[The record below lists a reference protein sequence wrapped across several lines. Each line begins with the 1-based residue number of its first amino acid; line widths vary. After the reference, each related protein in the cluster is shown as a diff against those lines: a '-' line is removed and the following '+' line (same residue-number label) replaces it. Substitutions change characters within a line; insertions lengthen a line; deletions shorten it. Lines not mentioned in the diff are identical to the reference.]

1 MSENVIFT
9 CPACSFQK
17 HIPAKFVGQKGKC
30 PGCQQVVLI
39 SAAPAKPTPAPSNR
53 VTQNKADPLGTPV
66 DDPLGLGPGLQNE
79 GFGGM
84 PASGGTVA
92 SPASDAMAKQRQ
104 KEMAGLQGE
113 LKAIRHGTVVDHQM
127 GINATTAA
135 NISAASHNNQIFGL
149 WAAGGSETQV
159 QSAFDRKDTAV
170 GALDA
175 VALHMATSIEKGLRR
190 QKSLEWLAD
199 ERHGFPTFVTRWG
212 RVFPILVFLTVVQTV
227 AVVVSFGAPMA
238 SLIIAV
244 VAGVIAHAVMAS
256 LKSLA
261 RAINSYPHIRD
272 VGPTP
277 FRESRAYIPICIGLQ
292 LVELGIYAFLIM
304 RLISSLS

>member
-1 MSENVIFT
+1 M
-9 CPACSFQK
+9 
-17 HIPAKFVGQKGKC
+17 
-30 PGCQQVVLI
+30 
-39 SAAPAKPTPAPSNR
+39 
-53 VTQNKADPLGTPV
+53 
-66 DDPLGLGPGLQNE
+66 DDALGLGPGLQNE
-79 GFGGM
+79 GFGRK
-84 PASGGTVA
+84 PASGSMVA

-104 KEMAGLQGE
+104 KEIAGLQSE
-113 LKAIRHGTVVDHQM
+113 LKAIRHGTVSDQQK
-127 GINATTAA
+127 GIDTAA
-135 NISAASHNNQIFGL
+135 AANMIEYGHNKEIVGARSKTQLQNAIDRKHASAG
-149 WAAGGSETQV
+149 
-159 QSAFDRKDTAV
+159 AFD
-170 GALDA
+170 ALMFE
-175 VALHMATSIEKGLRR
+175 VATSIEKGLRR

-212 RVFPILVFLTVVQTV
+212 RVFPILVFLVVVQTV

-244 VAGVIAHAVMAS
+244 VAGVIAHGVMAS

-292 LVELGIYAFLIM
+292 FVELGIYAFLIM
-304 RLISSLS
+304 RLISSFR

>member
-1 MSENVIFT
+1 MSETVIFT

-17 HIPAKFVGQKGKC
+17 HIPAKLVGQKGKC

-84 PASGGTVA
+84 PATGSMVA
-92 SPASDAMAKQRQ
+92 SPASNAMAKQRQ
-104 KEMAGLQGE
+104 NEMAGLQAE
-113 LKAIRHGTVVDHQM
+113 LKEIRLGTVVEHQM
-127 GINATTAA
+127 GVDATTAA
-135 NISAASHNNQIFGL
+135 TISAASHNNQIFGL
-149 WAAGGSETQV
+149 WVAGGNETQL
-159 QSAFDRKDTAV
+159 QNAFDRKDADV

-175 VALHMATSIEKGLRR
+175 AVLHMATSIEKGLRR

-212 RVFPILVFLTVVQTV
+212 RVFPILVFLMVVQTV
-227 AVVVSFGAPMA
+227 AVVVSFGVPMA

-244 VAGVIAHAVMAS
+244 VAGVIAHSVMAS

-261 RAINSYPHIRD
+261 RSINSYPHIRD

-277 FRESRAYIPICIGLQ
+277 FRESRAYIPTCIVLQ

-304 RLISSLS
+304 RLISTFN

>member
-1 MSENVIFT
+1 MSEKVIFT

-39 SAAPAKPTPAPSNR
+39 SAAPAKLTPAPSNR

-84 PASGGTVA
+84 PATGSIVA
-92 SPASDAMAKQRQ
+92 SPASNAMAKQRQ

-127 GINATTAA
+127 GVDVTAA
-135 NISAASHNNQIFGL
+135 ASVLAASHNNQIYGL
-149 WAAGGSETQV
+149 WVAGENETQL
-159 QSAFDRKDTAV
+159 QHAFDQKDTDV

-190 QKSLEWLAD
+190 QKSLE
-199 ERHGFPTFVTRWG
+199 
-212 RVFPILVFLTVVQTV
+212 
-227 AVVVSFGAPMA
+227 
-238 SLIIAV
+238 
-244 VAGVIAHAVMAS
+244 
-256 LKSLA
+256 
-261 RAINSYPHIRD
+261 
-272 VGPTP
+272 
-277 FRESRAYIPICIGLQ
+277 
-292 LVELGIYAFLIM
+292 
-304 RLISSLS
+304 